1 MNKDTSSVLE
11 INLSALA
18 HNYRYI
24 RSKLNPNTKLLGVVK
39 ANGYGSESIAIAKK
53 LESLGIDYL
62 AVAYIQ
68 EGIIL
73 REEGVKVPILVLHP
87 QVEQFNALISNC
99 LEPSLYSIR
108 TLEAFIRA
116 AKGNEN
122 YPIHLK
128 INTGLN
134 RLGLSA
140 QDFKAVFKL
149 LDSEKSLHV
158 KGLLSHL
165 AASDDP
171 LERAFTQRQ
180 INLFKDCIQIFEST
194 LGPIEIKHLLNTS
207 GILHYPEAQFQM
219 ARSGIGLYGYSNAAK
234 TDAEL
239 RPVATLKCKISQIH
253 ELAPGDWVGYNKGFV
268 AKEKMKIATL
278 TIGHADGIG
287 RQYGHG
293 KGVVTIHGAAAPII
307 GNVCMDMIMVN
318 LGSIEAKE
326 GDVVVV
332 FGGESSES
340 LTAELFAKGAKTISY
355 ELLTGIGARVK
366 RHIIV

>member
-1 MNKDTSSVLE
+1 VLE

-116 AKGNEN
+116 AKGTEN

-149 LDSEKSLHV
+149 LGSEKSLHV

-219 ARSGIGLYGYSNAAK
+219 ARSGIGLYA
-234 TDAEL
+234 
-239 RPVATLKCKISQIH
+239 
-253 ELAPGDWVGYNKGFV
+253 
-268 AKEKMKIATL
+268 IAML
-278 TIGHADGIG
+278 
-287 RQYGHG
+287 
-293 KGVVTIHGAAAPII
+293 
-307 GNVCMDMIMVN
+307 
-318 LGSIEAKE
+318 
-326 GDVVVV
+326 
-332 FGGESSES
+332 
-340 LTAELFAKGAKTISY
+340 
-355 ELLTGIGARVK
+355 
-366 RHIIV
+366 